1 LSERS
6 VEFQDSV
13 ESWSPRIGLL
23 IVTSRKGVVVPYRM
37 LEIHPL
43 PISSVSVLSRYI
55 ENEIAK
61 PQSNASADPLRDTAS
76 IVNILV
82 HTIARNP
89 DPGVETPLCQQITP
103 LLATTF
109 AALALELIQDGQV
122 CSGCPRPPP
131 RSTWTTSD
139 VC

>member
-1 LSERS
+1 LAFLIRSGFPWSRVVLSERS

-82 HTIARNP
+82 HT
-89 DPGVETPLCQQITP
+89 
-103 LLATTF
+103 LAPIRTR
-109 AALALELIQDGQV
+109 ASKRRSASRSLRCWQPP
-122 CSGCPRPPP
+122 SPRW
-131 RSTWTTSD
+131 RWN
-139 VC
+139 